1 MKKIRFLV
9 IFVIIFMCLSVTAF
23 AEGEI
28 VPDTSEG
35 VTVEEEVQTPTAEDP
50 LPDNMTTED
59 AEDIVDDF
67 LSKIEDL
74 STWVYVTFSGISI
87 GAIAII
93 TKVGLNKIVPMLFDL
108 FKKSDKNMD
117 DRFTKYE
124 NEFGKQMNMLVN
136 TVKTVKEELNS
147 ETTNLEKTLAVLTIF
162 IMNSNESASAKAE
175 MMELIS
181 GLKKYDGEIS
191 EIVAKAQEAIDS
203 AKAEKKASLPATPD
217 LDKLIEEETAPH
229 LVL

>member
-1 MKKIRFLV
+1 MKKISFLV
-9 IFVIIFMCLSVTAF
+9 IFVIIFMCFSVTAF

-59 AEDIVDDF
+59 AEDIVDTF

-74 STWVYVTFSGISI
+74 STWIYVTFSGLSI
-87 GAIAII
+87 GAIAIV
-93 TKVGLNKIVPMLFDL
+93 TKAGLNKIVPMLFDL
-108 FKKSDKNMD
+108 FKKSDKNFD

-124 NEFGKQMNMLVN
+124 NEFGKQMNNLVN
-136 TVKTVKEELNS
+136 TVKAVKEELNS